1 MQFLVCPILMI
12 PKKHLSI
19 YRSRNSVQIGLS
31 IVEPV
36 YTLFFS
42 VNYFSVGR
50 LFPLP
55 SALLS
60 TGIERW
66 KVFGMNTLRRRQILP
81 ETTCRPTFQ
90 LSNTVCTTFAGE
102 LRKRSSDGMEI
113 LIENW
118 ATFSKLVCD
127 LSHSCYLTFS
137 QALRPACRCAVRSAL
152 RYAVL
157 HCVSPLP
164 YVLRLGLVPLLGLEL
179 IHTVLL
185 SMKICW
191 FDE

>member
-1 MQFLVCPILMI
+1 MII
-12 PKKHLSI
+12 PKTHPSI

-31 IVEPV
+31 IIEPV
-36 YTLFFS
+36 CTLFFS

-60 TGIERW
+60 TGLERW
-66 KVFGMNTLRRRQILP
+66 KVFGLNTLRRWQILP
-81 ETTCRPTFQ
+81 ETTCRQTFQ
-90 LSNTVCTTFAGE
+90 LSNLVCTTFADE
-102 LRKRSSDGMEI
+102 LRKWSSVGMEM

-118 ATFSKLVCD
+118 ATPFEFVCD
-127 LSHSCYLTFS
+127 LSTPRPLAFSCSRIFVCS
-137 QALRPACRCAVRSAL
+137 PAMRFVIVWC
-152 RYAVL
+152 
-157 HCVSPLP
+157 
-164 YVLRLGLVPLLGLEL
+164 LGLEL

-185 SMKICW
+185 LMKICW